1 MTAPNNDRTVA
12 FADLAGFT
20 ALTEAHGDTNAADVA
35 ERFVAVALALLRDD
49 ARLVKTIGDA
59 VMVTTSDP
67 YCGLQFGL
75 DLLRAVENEHEFP
88 GIRVGLHHG
97 PVIERNGD
105 LFGATVNIAARL
117 TAHAHVGQLLTTEV
131 IATLVTRRHDMSTV
145 NLGATVLKNIADAV
159 EIYEV
164 KDHTPRPTSLVLD
177 PVCRMY
183 VDADAAPARLP
194 WSARLWHFCSFECAA
209 AFAQSPAKYETAQ

>member
-1 MTAPNNDRTVA
+1 MTTSDEPRTVA

-20 ALTEAHGDTNAADVA
+20 ALTEAHGDSSAANVA
-35 ERFVAVALALLRDD
+35 ERFVELAVDLLRDD

-59 VMVTTSDP
+59 VMITSTNP
-67 YCGLQFGL
+67 QTGLRFGL
-75 DLLRAVENEHEFP
+75 DLLRNVENEHDFP
-88 GIRVGLHHG
+88 GVRVGLHHG
-97 PVIERNGD
+97 PTIERNGD
-105 LFGATVNIAARL
+105 LFGTTVNIAARL

-131 IATLVTRRHDMSTV
+131 IATLVVQRHDLSAV
-145 NLGATVLKNIADAV
+145 NLGATVLKNITEAV

-164 KDHTPRPTSLVLD
+164 KDHTPQPTSQVLD

-194 WSARLWHFCSFECAA
+194 WADRIWHFCSFECAA
-209 AFAQSPAKYETAQ
+209 AFAQNPGRHGATE

>member
-1 MTAPNNDRTVA
+1 MTNPDHERAVA

-20 ALTEAHGDTNAADVA
+20 ALTEAHGDTSAANVA
-35 ERFVAVALALLRDD
+35 ERFVEVAVALLRDD

-59 VMVTTSDP
+59 VMVTTEKP
-67 YCGLQFGL
+67 HTGLDFGL
-75 DLLRAVENEHEFP
+75 DLLRAVESERDFP

-97 PVIERNGD
+97 PIIERNGD

-117 TAHAHVGQLLTTEV
+117 AAHAHVGQLLTTEA
-131 IATLVTRRHDMSTV
+131 IAALGRQRHDVSTI
-145 NLGATVLKNIADAV
+145 NLGTTVLKNITEPV

-164 KDHTPRPTSLVLD
+164 KDHTPQPTSQVLD

-194 WSARLWHFCSFECAA
+194 
-209 AFAQSPAKYETAQ
+209 

>member
-1 MTAPNNDRTVA
+1 MTEPDDDRTVA

-20 ALTEAHGDTNAADVA
+20 ALTEAHGDTSAADGA
-35 ERFVAVALALLRDD
+35 GGFVAVAVALLRDD

-59 VMVTTSDP
+59 VMVTTTNP
-67 YCGLQFGL
+67 HTGLQFGL
-75 DLLRAVENEHEFP
+75 DLLRTIENEHEFP

-131 IATLVTRRHDMSTV
+131 IAALVTRRGDMSTI
-145 NLGATVLKNIADAV
+145 NLGATVLKNVTEAV

-164 KDHTPRPTSLVLD
+164 KDHTPRPTSQVLD

-194 WSARLWHFCSFECAA
+194 WAER
-209 AFAQSPAKYETAQ
+209 